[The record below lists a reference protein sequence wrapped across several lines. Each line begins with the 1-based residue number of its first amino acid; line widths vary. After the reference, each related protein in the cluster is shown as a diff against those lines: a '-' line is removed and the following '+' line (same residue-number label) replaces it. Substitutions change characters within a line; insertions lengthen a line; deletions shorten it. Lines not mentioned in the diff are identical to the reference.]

1 MDVKCFWRLTSN
13 KPGEG
18 IALIIGHCSLRTF
31 TSLLRI
37 RLCTLHSMCKVCDAV
52 RLSVAITKMKKIS
65 FCNGMPPIP
74 GVKTVFTPG
83 IDGIPL
89 QNEIFV
95 NLVIATEI

>member
-1 MDVKCFWRLTSN
+1 M
-13 KPGEG
+13 
-18 IALIIGHCSLRTF
+18 IIGHCSLRTF

-65 FCNGMPPIP
+65 FCNGMPSIP